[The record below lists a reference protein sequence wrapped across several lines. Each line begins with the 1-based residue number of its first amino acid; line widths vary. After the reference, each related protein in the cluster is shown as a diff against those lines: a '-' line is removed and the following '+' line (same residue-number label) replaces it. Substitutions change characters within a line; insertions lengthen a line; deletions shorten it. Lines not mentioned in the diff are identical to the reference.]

1 MFAAHSPYLSKVS
14 AGIRWRFLKG
24 AVGGCIEDRSVG
36 GQHVASWVLG
46 GSLRLWLGE
55 NLRGQLALVLLRRA
69 GGGGGDRASPRREHL
84 GSSRCLVV
92 GVMLW
97 ERRRNRKWLDA
108 KACGSSAKE
117 ISNISRDQPRAIDQT
132 DRNT

>member
-1 MFAAHSPYLSKVS
+1 MFAARSPYLSKVS
-14 AGIRWRFLKG
+14 AGVRWRFLKG

-46 GSLRLWLGE
+46 GSLRLWLGRD
-55 NLRGQLALVLLRRA
+55 LGGQLALVLLRRF
-69 GGGGGDRASPRREHL
+69 SPRREHL

-97 ERRRNRKWLDA
+97 ERRRNRKWLA
-108 KACGSSAKE
+108 ARACGSSAKE
-117 ISNISRDQPRAIDQT
+117 ISNISKDQPRAIDQT